1 MHILQERGPW
11 GQTAL
16 HVSTFWPQGMHL
28 IFELA
33 GESVEDVINIEDD
46 DGKTALD
53 YAVNLREFDSVI
65 ILVIHGNVE
74 MDIEDASNLFKLQ
87 DSRPSQE
94 TLDFF
99 AHLLVDGRRHLY
111 HLAAPI
117 LRFKKRQ
124 KRRTPSFNLDPIL
137 QESAFIVVKLL
148 AAMGFGIPI
157 GFRHVQPGSIY
168 HSLYSP
174 SVELLEAIYKAGF
187 SRTNVSYLGF
197 HPLMTMKMHQPLRT
211 CAFGPLEKICDDTTA
226 LLEVIIWFVDHG
238 ADLGRPIPRAAI
250 IGSLEYHDEDRQ
262 FRMIHQLSEELG
274 HFMGAPLAETDNV
287 EQPLT
292 SMLCEM
298 VTSPDV
304 DPCTCLCSP
313 GGCTAISVF
322 ARKSHDNHSL
332 RKNEAVRVIASLDP
346 DSEDTPRVVSGL
358 LRLTI
363 FEQLGM
369 RHTCCKYIH
378 EGRGRYNR
386 GEMIMAGEYQI
397 LELKD
402 PEEIAELQE
411 EDKHLSERLEELVL
425 EFDEQYRSL
434 GKPFIEFFT
443 EYVEPRM
450 DEIDAE
456 EESLS
461 PEEEEAIRNT
471 GVILHDTRDQVE
483 REFSCDDMTDIA
495 QA

>member
-1 MHILQERGPW
+1 
-11 GQTAL
+11 
-16 HVSTFWPQGMHL
+16 MHL

-33 GESVEDVINIEDD
+33 DESVEDVVDMEDD

-53 YAVNLREFDSVI
+53 YAVNLREFDSVR

-74 MDIEDASNLFKLQ
+74 MDLEDASTLFRLQ

-99 AHLLVDGRRHLY
+99 AHLLVDGRRQLY
-111 HLAAPI
+111 HLAALI
-117 LRFKKRQ
+117 LKFKTRQ
-124 KRRTPSFNLDPIL
+124 KRRTPSSKMDPLL
-137 QESAFIVVKLL
+137 QKRAFIVVKKL
-148 AAMGFGIPI
+148 AAMGFDIPKS
-157 GFRHVQPGSIY
+157 FRHVQPGSIY

-197 HPLMTMKMHQPLRT
+197 HPLMTIKMHQPLRT
-211 CAFGPLEKICDDTTA
+211 DDTIA

-238 ADLGRPIPRAAI
+238 ADLRRPIPQTAI
-250 IGSLEYHDEDRQ
+250 IGSLEDHDEARQ
-262 FRMIHQLSEELG
+262 FRMVHQLSEQLG
-274 HFMGAPLAETDNV
+274 HFMGTPLAETDNV
-287 EQPLT
+287 EQRLT

-304 DPCTCLCSP
+304 DPCTCFCSP

-322 ARKSHDNHSL
+322 ARKSHDNHSF
-332 RKNEAVRVIASLDP
+332 RKNEAVHVIASLDP
-346 DSEDTPRVVSGL
+346 DSEDTLRVISGF
-358 LRLTI
+358 LRLMM

-369 RHTCCKYIH
+369 RHTCCEYIH
-378 EGRGRYNR
+378 ERRCPYTR
-386 GEMIMAGEYQI
+386 GEMVSSGQYRI

-411 EDKHLSERLEELVL
+411 EDEHLSLRLEELVVVL
-425 EFDEQYRSL
+425 YEQYRSL
-434 GKPFIEFFT
+434 GKPLIEFFT
-443 EYVEPRM
+443 EYVEPLM

-461 PEEEEAIRNT
+461 PEEEEAIRST

-483 REFSCDDMTDIA
+483 QEFSCDVMADIA